1 MTAVFLSAVSEMAI
15 VPESEC
21 RMPTLIGDL
30 SCANRID
37 GPERVTT
44 EPVAAAALRKDR
56 RWVVGVLGTEGFE
69 EFEWVMKSLEY

>member
-1 MTAVFLSAVSEMAI
+1 MAI

-30 SCANRID
+30 SCAKRID

-56 RWVVGVLGTEGFE
+56 RGVVGVLGAEGFE
-69 EFEWVMKSLEY
+69 EFDWVIKSLEC

>member
-1 MTAVFLSAVSEMAI
+1 
-15 VPESEC
+15 
-21 RMPTLIGDL
+21 L

>member
-1 MTAVFLSAVSEMAI
+1 MAVFLSAVSEIAI

-30 SCANRID
+30 SCAKRID

-56 RWVVGVLGTEGFE
+56 RGVGGVLVTEGVE
-69 EFEWVMKSLEY
+69 EFDCVMKSLEY